1 LCNLSRVQIVTGHSG
16 KKDGIEKEKDE
27 KLKPKTEG
35 KERKVVGGQKKLQTI
50 YFELKFALNFL
61 ADFRIQIWFGG

>member
-35 KERKVVGGQKKLQTI
+35 KERKVVGGQKKKKREGEGL
-50 YFELKFALNFL
+50 
-61 ADFRIQIWFGG
+61 RGGKERGGWGG

>member
-35 KERKVVGGQKKLQTI
+35 KERKVVGGQKK
-50 YFELKFALNFL
+50 KK
-61 ADFRIQIWFGG
+61 RGGGGVRGVKERGG